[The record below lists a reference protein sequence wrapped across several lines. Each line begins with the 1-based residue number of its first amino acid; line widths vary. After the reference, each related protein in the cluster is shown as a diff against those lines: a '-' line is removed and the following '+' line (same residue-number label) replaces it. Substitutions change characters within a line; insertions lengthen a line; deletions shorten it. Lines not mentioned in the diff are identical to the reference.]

1 MGQGILRVRGSPH
14 SRGMGAVTCGPLKI
28 SYSAT
33 NRGYRN
39 LGVHGSCFRARR
51 DHVGGIDQ
59 DPEVVWRSS
68 SGLCML
74 ISQSGAISDGR
85 RDMSVCRLSRLLRIT
100 EYDYN
105 IVVSIFFS
113 IFPI

>member
-1 MGQGILRVRGSPH
+1 M
-14 SRGMGAVTCGPLKI
+14 
-28 SYSAT
+28 
-33 NRGYRN
+33 
-39 LGVHGSCFRARR
+39 
-51 DHVGGIDQ
+51 GGIDQ

-85 RDMSVCRLSRLLRIT
+85 RDMSVCT